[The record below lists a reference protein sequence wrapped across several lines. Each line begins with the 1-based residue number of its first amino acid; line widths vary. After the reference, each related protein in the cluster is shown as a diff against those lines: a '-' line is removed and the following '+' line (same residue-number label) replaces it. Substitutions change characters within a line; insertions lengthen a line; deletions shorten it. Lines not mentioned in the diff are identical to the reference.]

1 MVYICEAQN
10 QKIMSRFKIGQSVV
24 ALKTHSSGVFK
35 EGDVVTVDGFCCCP
49 ECGLSCLY
57 LVGKTELCNSECK
70 CSFVER
76 GVRECFNEANFAPL
90 QSFGDHIAET
100 IIQEL
105 TPFIELSEE
114 IEKR

>member
-1 MVYICEAQN
+1 
-10 QKIMSRFKIGQSVV
+10 MSRFKIGQSVV

-35 EGDVVTVDGFCCCP
+35 EGDVVTVDGFVCCP
-49 ECGLSCLY
+49 GCG
-57 LVGKTELCNSECK
+57 ELCIYLSGKNDIVDSGCSRCNFEENS
-70 CSFVER
+70 
-76 GVRECFNEANFAPL
+76 VRECYFEINFTPL